1 MAAEPGTALVRRGD
15 LLLGG
20 GVIGMLTVLIVPL
33 PPLLL
38 DFLITTNLTLSLLV
52 LLVAMYVRRPLE
64 FSVFPSLLLVAT
76 LYRLSLNV
84 AATRLILLHG
94 GEGAGAAGR
103 VIQGFGQ
110 FVLGGSF
117 VVGVVLFLILVV
129 IQFVVITK
137 GAGRVAEVA
146 ARFVLDAMPGKQ
158 MSIDADLSAGLISEK
173 EARERRAEIAR
184 EADFYGAMD
193 GASKFVRG
201 DAIAALV
208 ITAIN
213 ILGGLAIGVF
223 QEGLP
228 LADALGTYTVLTVGD
243 GLVAQLPALVTSTAA
258 GLVVTRAA
266 TDSDLSGDFA
276 GQLTLR
282 PRPLGVAAGVLGLLA
297 LAPGL
302 PLLPFAAPAVLLG
315 LLARR
320 MAGPA
325 RAGGPAAP
333 TAGPAAPP
341 GPAEVEGLLAV
352 DPLQIEVGYGL
363 LPVVDGAEGGGLLER
378 IRLVRRQFALE
389 LGFVVPPIRLRDS
402 ATLGGNQYLIRLR
415 GTEVARGDV
424 HPDRFLAMDPGTV
437 AEEVEGLEVREPTFG
452 LPARWITRARR
463 DAAVA
468 AGYTVVDASTVIAT
482 HLAETIR
489 RHAAALLGRQEVQA
503 LVDQLRQTHP
513 AVLEGLV
520 PALLPLGVVHRVLQ
534 RLLGEGVSIR
544 DLPVILEVLADLAP
558 STKDPVLLAE
568 HARAALAD
576 AVCRP
581 YLASDGTLR
590 VLLLGGPTESRLG
603 AELAAAEGEE
613 GLPMAL
619 GQALLD
625 AISRAVA
632 QAPPLDAKPVLLCP
646 AGLRRHIRR
655 VTERALPHLGVL
667 SYAEI
672 SPHAAVRAIGT
683 VELELAPQAV

>member
-1 MAAEPGTALVRRGD
+1 
-15 LLLGG
+15 
-20 GVIGMLTVLIVPL
+20 
-33 PPLLL
+33 
-38 DFLITTNLTLSLLV
+38 
-52 LLVAMYVRRPLE
+52 
-64 FSVFPSLLLVAT
+64 
-76 LYRLSLNV
+76 
-84 AATRLILLHG
+84 
-94 GEGAGAAGR
+94 
-103 VIQGFGQ
+103 
-110 FVLGGSF
+110 
-117 VVGVVLFLILVV
+117 
-129 IQFVVITK
+129 
-137 GAGRVAEVA
+137 
-146 ARFVLDAMPGKQ
+146 
-158 MSIDADLSAGLISEK
+158 
-173 EARERRAEIAR
+173 
-184 EADFYGAMD
+184 
-193 GASKFVRG
+193 
-201 DAIAALV
+201 
-208 ITAIN
+208 
-213 ILGGLAIGVF
+213 
-223 QEGLP
+223 
-228 LADALGTYTVLTVGD
+228 
-243 GLVAQLPALVTSTAA
+243 
-258 GLVVTRAA
+258 
-266 TDSDLSGDFA
+266 
-276 GQLTLR
+276 
-282 PRPLGVAAGVLGLLA
+282 
-297 LAPGL
+297 
-302 PLLPFAAPAVLLG
+302 
-315 LLARR
+315 

-325 RAGGPAAP
+325 ATRGPAAP
-333 TAGPAAPP
+333 TAVPAAPP

-352 DPLQIEVGYGL
+352 DPLQVEVGYGL

-424 HPDRFLAMDPGTV
+424 YPDRFLAMNPGTV

-452 LPARWITRARR
+452 LPARWISRARR

-503 LVDQLRQTHP
+503 LVDQLRKTHP
-513 AVLEGLV
+513 AVVEGLV
-520 PALLPLGVVHRVLQ
+520 PGLLSLGVVHRVLQ

-590 VLLLGGPTESRLG
+590 VLLLGASTESRLG

-613 GLPMAL
+613 GLPMAV

-646 AGLRRHIRR
+646 AALRRHIRR

-667 SYAEI
+667 SYAEV
-672 SPHAAVRAIGT
+672 SPHVTVRAIGT